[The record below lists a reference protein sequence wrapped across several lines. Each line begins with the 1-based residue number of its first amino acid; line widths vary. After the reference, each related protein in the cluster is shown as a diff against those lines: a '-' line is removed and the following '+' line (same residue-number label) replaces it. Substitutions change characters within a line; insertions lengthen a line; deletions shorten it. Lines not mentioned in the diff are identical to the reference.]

1 MYLILQN
8 IFYLQADPGAFKY
21 FLNHPLIS
29 IGAIVLAL
37 GFLQVGSN
45 FMKWLEGN
53 IKDESVLKVLCIISI
68 FGLMILYFAILYQF
82 KEN

>member
-45 FMKWLEGN
+45 FMKWLEST
-53 IKDESVLKVLCIISI
+53 IKDKDVFKLLVILSTIGLVFLYLAII
-68 FGLMILYFAILYQF
+68 FQF
-82 KEN
+82 KDD

>member
-1 MYLILQN
+1 MNFLFLTVYS
-8 IFYLQADPGAFKY
+8 LQADSESFKY

-29 IGAIVLAL
+29 IGAIILAL
-37 GFLQVGSN
+37 GFIQIGSN
-45 FMKWLEGN
+45 FLKWLKGN
-53 IKDESVLKVLCIISI
+53 IKDKGVLKVLCIISI